1 MNGKN
6 GEVIN
11 LITDK
16 NGNPRKRKSGAEIH
30 QQIES
35 VDIKVRAHS
44 YCQPNFCTFYGG
56 THMNCNGTQRKG
68 SQIADHT
75 VWASNE
81 SLGPEW
87 RDVTKGTVL
96 EGRTK

>member
-16 NGNPRKRKSGAEIH
+16 NGNPRQRKSGATIH
-30 QQIES
+30 QQVNS
-35 VDIKVRAHS
+35 VNLKVRCHA
-44 YCQPNFCTFYGG
+44 YCQPDFCTFYGG
-56 THMNCNGTQRKG
+56 SHVNCDSTSRVGVEISN
-68 SQIADHT
+68 HT
-75 VWASNE
+75 VWASDQ

-87 RDVTKGTVL
+87 RDVTKGSIL